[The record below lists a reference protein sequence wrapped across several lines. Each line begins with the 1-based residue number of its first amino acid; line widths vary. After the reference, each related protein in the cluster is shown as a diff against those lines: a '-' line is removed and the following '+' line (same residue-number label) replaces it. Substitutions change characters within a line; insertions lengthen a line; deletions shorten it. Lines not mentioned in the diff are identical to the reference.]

1 MKPKRYPYCG
11 NKKHSIVE
19 AIRAFEKTWIT
30 FNFEN
35 RKQIVESSRKL
46 NESTSKVYELLTQV
60 HQFFSS
66 RH

>member
-1 MKPKRYPYCG
+1 MRPKRYPYCE
-11 NKKHSIVE
+11 NKKHSIIE
-19 AIRAFEKTWIT
+19 AIRVFEKTWIT

-35 RKQIVESSRKL
+35 QKQIVESSRKL

>member
-1 MKPKRYPYCG
+1 MRPKRYPYCG

-19 AIRAFEKTWIT
+19 AIRAFEKAWIT

-35 RKQIVESSRKL
+35 QKQIVESSRKL